1 MPVFQTWA
9 DQGLCNYTSCSSMP
23 LLFLSQRSIFNCII
37 YKIPFLS
44 LFNSLN
50 HLWDRAVSSSELD
63 VFEAC
68 FPKAGYRS
76 SCVFLPLLYKL
87 IILCNS
93 QSQIQSSKL
102 QRNGAKIVVALIC
115 FLCFR
120 GDEIVFEPR
129 IYQMFVAFSRMY
141 PGANIE

>member
-1 MPVFQTWA
+1 
-9 DQGLCNYTSCSSMP
+9 MP
-23 LLFLSQRSIFNCII
+23 LLFLSQRNTFNFII
-37 YKIPFLS
+37 EKIPFLIH
-44 LFNSLN
+44 FNNLN
-50 HLWDRAVSSSELD
+50 HLWDCAIFSSELNFF
-63 VFEAC
+63 VMC

-76 SCVFLPLLYKL
+76 SCVFLPLLYKLLYKL

-102 QRNGAKIVVALIC
+102 QRNGAKIVVPLIC

-120 GDEIVFEPR
+120 GDEIVFQPR